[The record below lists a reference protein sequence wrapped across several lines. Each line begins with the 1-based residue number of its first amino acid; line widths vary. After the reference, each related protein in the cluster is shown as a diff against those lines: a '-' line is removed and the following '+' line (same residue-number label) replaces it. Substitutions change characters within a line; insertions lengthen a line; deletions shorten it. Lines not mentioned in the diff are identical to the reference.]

1 MGFGGSGSGGGS
13 GGSIAGGSDVAL
25 NNPATDNV
33 LSYDGASAKW
43 KNTTNIIRYNTTTNT
58 WPARPAGATW
68 GILYLSTNSANAP
81 APTDAN
87 LVAGDRWQRHPDA
100 V

>member
-13 GGSIAGGSDVAL
+13 GSIAGNTDVAL
-25 NNPATDNV
+25 NNPLSDNV
-33 LSYDGASAKW
+33 LSYDSVSAKW
-43 KNTTNIIRYNTTTNT
+43 KNTTTVIRFNSGNNT
-58 WPARPAGATW
+58 WPARPTGATW
-68 GILYLSTNSANAP
+68 GILYLSTNSASAP

-87 LVAGDRWQRHPDA
+87 LAAGDRWQRHPDA